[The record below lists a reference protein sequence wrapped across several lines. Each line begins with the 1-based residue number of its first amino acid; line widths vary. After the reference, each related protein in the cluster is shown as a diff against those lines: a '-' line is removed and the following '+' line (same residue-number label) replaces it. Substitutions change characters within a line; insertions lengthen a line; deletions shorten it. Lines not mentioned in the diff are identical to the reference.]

1 MIGTQRTLGVGPPA
15 SALLYV
21 IASPVGPYY
30 PTGFKAVSLEA
41 TDYAVRAWP
50 GGVGDKKLGANYA
63 PCIVPQMQAASRGFH
78 QNLWL
83 FGEEEYVTEVGTMN
97 LFAAIKN
104 KETGQPELLT
114 APLDGTIL
122 EGVTR
127 DSILGLARE
136 RLVPKGWK
144 VLEQKFTMKDIADA
158 ADEGRMMEIF
168 GAGTAAIVSPVRKI
182 SWKGRLVDCGLEDH
196 VEAGPIAQQMKDW
209 MEAIQYGDEDHP
221 WRYAV
226 RAALEC
232 AIANALQLQGGIGR
246 GPIERASACREAR
259 PAGGIESEIR
269 GRHDHVDLR
278 TWAAFFDSF
287 AFWQTIH
294 KRMFLVGLKLTQAP
308 SRVCRKSAA
317 SASWVALKPA
327 SIVGQH
333 QGVPDMTL
341 RLPNV
346 DGQNVDSSKPATRE
360 LSTTAH
366 TLDNTTST
374 STRPAGAGSPPPP
387 NCLQHTPIH
396 ALKSPAML
404 VRWAAG
410 PTAARDLPQLARFL
424 HQTLAARNASTLPA
438 ARALTRAYRAVL
450 GARRSYATTTAAT
463 KPTATVKKAVKARAA
478 TKPAAKKTTATR
490 ANKTKPAT
498 KAAKKP
504 AKKATSAKAKPKA
517 KKKAAP
523 KKPAPKKRVKK
534 VATLEEQE
542 KAKIRAL
549 RQVAL
554 REPSS
559 WRAVSAINA
568 FVIERTKGQ
577 EGFGST
583 GLVNAVKAFKDLT
596 PAEREV
602 CRPIHI

>member
-221 WRYAV
+221 WRYAICV
-226 RAALEC
+226 APEC
-232 AIANALQLQGGIGR
+232 AIADTQQLQGGVGR
-246 GPIERASACREAR
+246 GTSKGAPRCREKR
-259 PAGGIESEIR
+259 PSGRVGHGLGS
-269 GRHDHVDLR
+269 RHDHVDLR
-278 TWAAFFDSF
+278 TWAAFVGSF
-287 AFWQTIH
+287 AFWQATNMC
-294 KRMFLVGLKLTQAP
+294 MFLEDPKADICNSHV
-308 SRVCRKSAA
+308 
-317 SASWVALKPA
+317 
-327 SIVGQH
+327 
-333 QGVPDMTL
+333 
-341 RLPNV
+341 
-346 DGQNVDSSKPATRE
+346 
-360 LSTTAH
+360 
-366 TLDNTTST
+366 
-374 STRPAGAGSPPPP
+374 
-387 NCLQHTPIH
+387 
-396 ALKSPAML
+396 
-404 VRWAAG
+404 WAAAVSQLLPRRG
-410 PTAARDLPQLARFL
+410 WHYPSEAGVDRGAAR
-424 HQTLAARNASTLPA
+424 T
-438 ARALTRAYRAVL
+438 
-450 GARRSYATTTAAT
+450 
-463 KPTATVKKAVKARAA
+463 
-478 TKPAAKKTTATR
+478 
-490 ANKTKPAT
+490 
-498 KAAKKP
+498 
-504 AKKATSAKAKPKA
+504 
-517 KKKAAP
+517 
-523 KKPAPKKRVKK
+523 
-534 VATLEEQE
+534 
-542 KAKIRAL
+542 
-549 RQVAL
+549 
-554 REPSS
+554 
-559 WRAVSAINA
+559 
-568 FVIERTKGQ
+568 
-577 EGFGST
+577 
-583 GLVNAVKAFKDLT
+583 
-596 PAEREV
+596 
-602 CRPIHI
+602 